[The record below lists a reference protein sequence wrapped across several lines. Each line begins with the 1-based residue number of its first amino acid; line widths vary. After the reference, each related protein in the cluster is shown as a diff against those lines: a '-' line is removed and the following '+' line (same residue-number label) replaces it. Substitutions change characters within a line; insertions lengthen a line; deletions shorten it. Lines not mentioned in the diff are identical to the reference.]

1 MEIILTTDSNRIKSL
16 EKKLVEYKYRIVNN
30 IYNNLNSEMKIYVL
44 ENLLQ
49 QKYIKKEE
57 LLNAL
62 EKNNKNNYEVI
73 NMFNK
78 AWLVIKDYNDTWWEN
93 CYGWTWLN

>member
-49 QKYIKKEE
+49 KKHIKKEE
-57 LLNAL
+57 LLNEL
-62 EKNNKNNYEVI
+62 EKDNKNNYEVI

-78 AWLVIKDYNDTWWEN
+78 AWAVIKDYNDT
-93 CYGWTWLN
+93 